1 MSLDGIVEGLKDA
14 MDISF
19 VRYYEELETFAN
31 QRLSTCDAVLLGR
44 ATDEMM
50 RAYWSTM
57 LDNPE
62 ATAYERNQ
70 AAWIEQVQKVV
81 CSRSLKKPIGTIH
94 N

>member
-1 MSLDGIVEGLKDA
+1 MALLRGLKGA

-19 VRYYEELETFAN
+19 VCYHEELETFAN
-31 QRLSTCDAVLLGR
+31 QRLSTCDTVLLGR

-50 RAYWSTM
+50 RAYWPTM
-57 LDNPE
+57 LDNLE
-62 ATAYERNQ
+62 ATAYERNH

-81 CSRSLKKPIGTIH
+81 CSRSLKKPIGTIR